1 MKMADGVVRT
11 EDLAWLGAQAA
22 GARPRPNGS

>member
-22 GARPRPNGS
+22 GARPANGS